1 MMTHIGAYDASFTT
15 GLPPLNYDAMMALQN
30 QAGQSNQSGQDNQQF

>member
-1 MMTHIGAYDASFTT
+1 MTHGGAAYDPSFTA

-30 QAGQSNQSGQDNQQF
+30 QANQGSQAGQDNQQF